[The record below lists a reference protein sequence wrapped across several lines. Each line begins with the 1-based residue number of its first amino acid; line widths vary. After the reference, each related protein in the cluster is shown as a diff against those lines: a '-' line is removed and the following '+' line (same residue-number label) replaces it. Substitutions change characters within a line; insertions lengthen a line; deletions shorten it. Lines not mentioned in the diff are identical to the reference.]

1 MKLKLDK
8 LNPLYLIAII
18 ALVVGLF
25 FLYKR
30 NKRSSIEKFKGPPI
44 PSNPNK
50 PNKTES
56 FSHIKRSNRRPKTTG
71 RPTGRPTAPPKF
83 GKNSVSN
90 QPMMGSDYTKP
101 SSTGK
106 PWKMEGGLL
115 SDVTKGKKGEVAAAG
130 GSELGSLL

>member
-18 ALVVGLF
+18 ALVVGLV

-30 NKRSSIEKFKGPPI
+30 NKRSTMEKFKGPPI
-44 PSNPNK
+44 PSN

-115 SDVTKGKKGEVAAAG
+115 SDNTKGKKGDVVPAS
-130 GSELGSLL
+130 GSEIGALL